1 MRLEHLLSGE
11 VALKSVTSVAGTR
24 KVKKPTVNL
33 RFVSKTLQLLV
44 LHNSLSMGD

>member
-33 RFVSKTLQLLV
+33 RFVSRTPPGFLYYGHLFII
-44 LHNSLSMGD
+44 